1 MTRSYSGEERSAGD
15 ARRFCGLSG
24 VRREVGPQRKAESEI
39 DSDTTRNR
47 DGSYIHTLYPITY
60 AASV

>member
-1 MTRSYSGEERSAGD
+1 MPGA
-15 ARRFCGLSG
+15 CGLSG
-24 VRREVGPQRKAESEI
+24 IRREVGPQRKAESEI